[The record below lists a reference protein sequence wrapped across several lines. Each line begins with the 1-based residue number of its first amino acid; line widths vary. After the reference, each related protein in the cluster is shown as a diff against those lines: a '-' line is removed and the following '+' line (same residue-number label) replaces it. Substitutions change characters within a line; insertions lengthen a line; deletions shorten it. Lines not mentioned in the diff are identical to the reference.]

1 MTDLFHV
8 VLVEPE
14 IPHNTGNIGRTCVAM
29 NCHLHLVEPLGF
41 SLKEKQVRRAGLDYW
56 KTLNLTQYKN
66 YPDWQNAFSQK
77 KCYFFTTKTDRS
89 LFEVNFQPGDA
100 LVFGPETRGLPAEVL
115 EQNKDNLVT
124 IPMLGS
130 VRSLN
135 LSNAVAI
142 AVYEAYRKAKQSLP
156 Y

>member
-1 MTDLFHV
+1 MKSLFNI

-29 NCHLHLVEPLGF
+29 KCHLHIIKPMSF
-41 SLKEKQVRRAGLDYW
+41 SLGEKQVRRAGLDYW
-56 KTLNLTQYKN
+56 KQLNLTQYEN
-66 YPDWQNAFSQK
+66 YSQWELGVEASR
-77 KCYFFTTKTDRS
+77 CFFFTTKTQRS
-89 LFEVNFQPGDA
+89 YFDIEYRQGDT
-100 LVFGPETRGLPAEVL
+100 LVFGPETRGLKQEVL
-115 EQNKDNLVT
+115 NKYQENLVT
-124 IPMLGS
+124 IPMLGE

-142 AVYEAYRKAKQSLP
+142 AVYEAYRKTKQSLP

>member
-1 MTDLFHV
+1 V

-41 SLKEKQVRRAGLDYW
+41 SLNEKQVRRAGLDYW
-56 KTLNLTQYKN
+56 KALNLTQHKSYT
-66 YPDWQNAFSQK
+66 DWQKAFSQN
-77 KCYFFTTKTDRS
+77 KCYFFTTKTERS
-89 LFEVNFQPGDA
+89 LFDVNFQQGDT
-100 LVFGPETRGLPAEVL
+100 LVFGPETRGLAAGIL
-115 EQNKDNLVT
+115 EQNQGNLVT

-156 Y
+156 

>member
-1 MTDLFHV
+1 MINLFDI

-29 NCHLHLVEPLGF
+29 NCGLHVVGPLGF
-41 SLKEKQVRRAGLDYW
+41 SLGEKQVRRAGLDYW
-56 KTLNLTQYKN
+56 KSLSLTQYEN
-66 YPDWQNAFSQK
+66 YSDWQKAFSHR
-77 KCYFFTTKTDRS
+77 KCYFFTTKTERT
-89 LFEVNFQPGDA
+89 LFDVNFQQGDT
-100 LVFGPETRGLPAEVL
+100 LVFGPETRGLSRDIL
-115 EQNKDNLVT
+115 EQNQDNLVT
-124 IPMLGS
+124 IPMIGS

-142 AVYEAYRKAKQSLP
+142 AVYEAYRKVKLTLP